1 MKGALPMAPPLTGI
15 TVVDLTRVLAG
26 PYCTM
31 LLGDMGAE
39 VIKIERPDGGDDT
52 RGFGPPYLNGE
63 SAMFL
68 AINRNKQSITLNLKH
83 PAAKKILTQLI
94 ERADVL
100 VENFRPGTMANLGFD
115 YEVVRTLN
123 PRIIYGSISGFGQT
137 GPYADR
143 GGYDTIAQAMSG
155 IMSAT
160 GHPDMPPAKAGVPI
174 ADIGSGMF
182 AAFGIVCAYIA
193 RQRTGEGQLVDT
205 SLLDTSIALSLVE
218 SATFLAGGE
227 LPGPLGSTHR
237 RNAPHGAFRVKDGYI
252 AIAADSAHFWQRF
265 CQIMGLEAL
274 LDDPQ
279 FKTNADRVAN
289 KQLLQDIVERVT
301 MTREGS
307 YWLEKLEAAEIP
319 CGPVNSYAEVF
330 KDPHVLARE
339 MLTEVDH
346 PVAGRVRMT
355 GFNVKLTQTPSAM
368 QLPAPTLGQHTR
380 QILHTL
386 GYQDEVIDELKT
398 AGVI

>member
-1 MKGALPMAPPLTGI
+1 MVPPLAGI

-31 LLGDMGAE
+31 LLGDMGAD
-39 VIKIERPDGGDDT
+39 VIKIEHPVSGDDT

-68 AINRNKQSITLNLKH
+68 AINRNKQSLTLNLKH
-83 PAAKKILTQLI
+83 DEAKQILAKLI
-94 ERADVL
+94 ASADVL

-115 YEVVRTLN
+115 YTAARQLN
-123 PRIIYGSISGFGQT
+123 PRLIYCSISGFGQT
-137 GPYADR
+137 GPYARR

-174 ADIGSGMF
+174 ADIGTGMF

-205 SLLDTSIALSLVE
+205 SLLETSIALSLVE

-227 LPGPLGSTHR
+227 LPVPLGSTHR

-252 AIAADSAHFWQRF
+252 AITADSAHFWQRF
-265 CQIMGLEAL
+265 CQIMELEAL
-274 LDDPQ
+274 LQDPR

-289 KQLLQDIVERVT
+289 KHLLQEIIETVT
-301 MTREGS
+301 TTQTGS
-307 YWLEKLEAAEIP
+307 YWLERLGNAEIP

-330 KDPHVLARE
+330 NDPHVRARQ
-339 MLTEVDH
+339 MLIEVEH
-346 PVAGRVRMT
+346 PVAGKVQMT
-355 GFNVKLTQTPSAM
+355 GLNVKLSHTPGA
-368 QLPAPTLGQHTR
+368 LRHPAPTLGQHTYQVLR
-380 QILHTL
+380 TL
-386 GYQDEVIDELKT
+386 GYQDEAIDQLKT

>member
-1 MKGALPMAPPLTGI
+1 MSTPGALDGL
-15 TVVDLTRVLAG
+15 RVIDMTQVMAG
-26 PYCTM
+26 PFCCM
-31 LLGDMGAE
+31 LLGDMGAD
-39 VIKIERPDGGDDT
+39 VIKVEPPGGET
-52 RGFGPPYLNGE
+52 SRQMEFELAPGVSGP
-63 SAMFL
+63 FL
-68 AINRNKQSITLNLKH
+68 AVNRNKRGITLDLKR
-83 PAAKKILTQLI
+83 PEAVAVLKRLVET
-94 ERADVL
+94 ADVL
-100 VENFRPGTMANLGFD
+100 VENYRPGVARRLGID
-115 YEVVRTLN
+115 YETLRQIN
-123 PRIIYGSISGFGQT
+123 PRLVYCSISGFGQT

-227 LPGPLGSTHR
+227 LPSPLGSTHR

-252 AIAADSAHFWQRF
+252 AIAADSAHFWKRF
-265 CQIMGLEAL
+265 CQILGLEPL
-274 LDDPQ
+274 LDDPR
-279 FKTNADRVAN
+279 FKTNAARVAN
-289 KQLLQDIVERVT
+289 KQLLQDRIERVT
-301 MTREGS
+301 ITREGR
-307 YWLEKLEAAEIP
+307 YWLEQLQAAEIP

-330 KDPHVLARE
+330 QDPHVLARQ
-339 MLTEVDH
+339 MLAEVHH
-346 PVAGRVRMT
+346 PVAGAVKMT
-355 GFNVKLTQTPSAM
+355 GINVKLSQTPGAIR
-368 QLPAPTLGQHTR
+368 LPAPTLGQHTR
-380 QILHTL
+380 EMLHTL
-386 GYQDEVIDELKT
+386 GYSDGEIDHLKT

>member
-1 MKGALPMAPPLTGI
+1 MAPPLAGI

-68 AINRNKQSITLNLKH
+68 AINRNKKSITLNLKQ
-83 PAAKKILTQLI
+83 PEAQAIFTKLI
-94 ERADVL
+94 EQADVL

-115 YEVVRTLN
+115 YEAVSRLN
-123 PRIIYGSISGFGQT
+123 PRLIYCSISGFGQT
-137 GPYADR
+137 GPYANR

-155 IMSAT
+155 ILSAT

-174 ADIGSGMF
+174 ADIGTGMF

-193 RQRTGEGQLVDT
+193 RQHTGAGQLVDT
-205 SLLDTSIALSLVE
+205 SLFETSIALSLVE

-227 LPGPLGSTHR
+227 LPSPLGSTHR
-237 RNAPHGAFRVKDGYI
+237 RNAPHGAFRAKDGYI
-252 AIAADSAHFWQRF
+252 SIAADSAHFWKRL
-265 CQIMGLEAL
+265 CQILGLEAL
-274 LDDPQ
+274 LDDPR
-279 FKTNADRVAN
+279 FKTNADRVAH
-289 KQLLQDIVERVT
+289 KQQLQELVENVT
-301 MTREGS
+301 ATREGR
-307 YWLEKLEAAEIP
+307 YWLEKLDAAEIP

-330 KDPHVLARE
+330 QDPHVLARD
-339 MLTEVDH
+339 MLTEVNH
-346 PVAGRVRMT
+346 PVAGLVKMT
-355 GFNVKLTQTPSAM
+355 GLNVKLTATPGEM
-368 QLPAPTLGQHTR
+368 RLPAPTLGQHTR
-380 QILHTL
+380 EVLHAL
-386 GYQDEVIDELKT
+386 GYADAAIDQFKA
-398 AGVI
+398 AGAI

>member
-1 MKGALPMAPPLTGI
+1 MAVPLSGI

-68 AINRNKQSITLNLKH
+68 AINRNKKSLTLNLKH
-83 PAAKKILTQLI
+83 SEAKRILTKLI

-100 VENFRPGTMANLGFD
+100 VENFRPGTMTNLGFD
-115 YEVVRTLN
+115 YEAVSKVN
-123 PRIIYGSISGFGQT
+123 PRIIYCSISGFGQT
-137 GPYADR
+137 GPYANR

-174 ADIGSGMF
+174 ADIGTGMF

-193 RQRTGEGQLVDT
+193 RQCTGEGQLVDT

-227 LPGPLGSTHR
+227 LPSPLGSTHR

-252 AIAADSAHFWQRF
+252 AVAADSAHFWKRF
-265 CQIMGLEAL
+265 CHTLGLETL
-274 LDDPQ
+274 VDDPR

-289 KQLLQDIVERVT
+289 KHLLQEIIEHIT
-301 MTREGS
+301 TTRDGP

-319 CGPVNSYAEVF
+319 CGAVNSYAEVF
-330 KDPHVLARE
+330 QDPHVLARQ
-339 MLTEVDH
+339 MLTEINH
-346 PVAGRVRMT
+346 PVAGRVKLT
-355 GFNVKLTQTPSAM
+355 GLNVKLTKTPGALR
-368 QLPAPTLGQHTR
+368 LPAPILGQHTCEVLR
-380 QILHTL
+380 TL
-386 GYQDEVIDELKT
+386 GYQDEEIDQLQA
-398 AGVI
+398 AGAI

>member
-1 MKGALPMAPPLTGI
+1 MVPPLAGI

-31 LLGDMGAE
+31 LLGDMGAD
-39 VIKIERPDGGDDT
+39 VIKIEHPVSGDDT

-68 AINRNKQSITLNLKH
+68 AINRNKQSLTLNLKH
-83 PAAKKILTQLI
+83 DEAKQILAKLI
-94 ERADVL
+94 ASADVL

-115 YEVVRTLN
+115 YTAARQLN
-123 PRIIYGSISGFGQT
+123 PRLIYCSISGFGQT
-137 GPYADR
+137 GPYARR

-174 ADIGSGMF
+174 ADIGTGMF

-205 SLLDTSIALSLVE
+205 SLLETSIALSLVE

-227 LPGPLGSTHR
+227 LPVPLGSTHR

-252 AIAADSAHFWQRF
+252 AITADSAHFWQRF
-265 CQIMGLEAL
+265 CQIMELEAL
-274 LDDPQ
+274 LQDPR

-289 KQLLQDIVERVT
+289 KHLLQEIIETVT
-301 MTREGS
+301 TTQTGS
-307 YWLEKLEAAEIP
+307 YWLEKLGNAEIP

-330 KDPHVLARE
+330 NDPHVRARQ
-339 MLTEVDH
+339 MLIEVEH
-346 PVAGRVRMT
+346 PVAGKVQMT
-355 GFNVKLTQTPSAM
+355 GLNVKLSHTPGA
-368 QLPAPTLGQHTR
+368 LRHPAPTLGQHTYQVLR
-380 QILHTL
+380 TL
-386 GYQDEVIDELKT
+386 GYQDEAIDQLKT

>member
-1 MKGALPMAPPLTGI
+1 MR
-15 TVVDLTRVLAG
+15 VVDLTRVLAG

-68 AINRNKQSITLNLKH
+68 AINRNKKSLTLNLKH
-83 PAAKKILTQLI
+83 PRGKEILSRLI

-100 VENFRPGTMANLGFD
+100 VENFRPGTMAALGFD
-115 YEVVRTLN
+115 AATLGRLN
-123 PRIIYGSISGFGQT
+123 PRLIYCAISGFGQT
-137 GPYADR
+137 GPYAER
-143 GGYDTIAQAMSG
+143 GGYDTIAQAMGG

-160 GHPDMPPAKAGVPI
+160 GHPGMPPAKAGVPI
-174 ADIGSGMF
+174 ADIGSGLY

-193 RQRTGEGQLVDT
+193 RQHTGRGQCVDT
-205 SLLDTSIALSLVE
+205 SLLDTAIALSLVE

-227 LPGPLGSTHR
+227 LPSPLGSTHR

-265 CQIMGLEAL
+265 CESLGLHAL
-274 LDDPQ
+274 LDDPR
-279 FKTNADRVAN
+279 FATNADRVAN
-289 KQLLQDIVERVT
+289 KHLLQELVERVT
-301 MTREGS
+301 VTREGR
-307 YWLEKLEAAEIP
+307 YWLEKLQAAEIP

-330 KDPHVLARE
+330 QDPQVLARD
-339 MLTEVDH
+339 MLIEVEH
-346 PVAGRVRMT
+346 PVAGRVKMA
-355 GFNVKLTQTPSAM
+355 GINVKLSDTPGTVR
-368 QLPAPTLGQHTR
+368 LPPPTLGQHTR
-380 QILHTL
+380 EVLQAL
-386 GYQDEVIDELKT
+386 GYTDDAIAGLKA

>member
-1 MKGALPMAPPLTGI
+1 MTPPLTGL

-68 AINRNKQSITLNLKH
+68 AINRNKKSITLNLKL
-83 PAAKKILTQLI
+83 PEAKTIFSKLL
-94 ERADVL
+94 ERADAV

-115 YEVVRTLN
+115 YAAVQRLN
-123 PRIIYGSISGFGQT
+123 PRMIYCSISGFGQT

-160 GHPDMPPAKAGVPI
+160 GHPDLPPAKAGVPI
-174 ADIGSGMF
+174 ADIGTGMF

-193 RQRTGEGQLVDT
+193 RQRTGEGQRIDT

-227 LPGPLGSTHR
+227 LPSPLGSTHR

-252 AIAADSAHFWQRF
+252 AIAADSAHFWTRF
-265 CQIMGLEAL
+265 CQILGLEAL
-274 LDDPQ
+274 LDDPR

-289 KQLLQDIVERVT
+289 KQLLQDLIERVT
-301 MTREGS
+301 ITREGR
-307 YWLEKLEAAEIP
+307 YWLEQLHAAEIP

-330 KDPHVLARE
+330 RDPHVLARE
-339 MLTEVDH
+339 MLAEVRH
-346 PVAGRVRMT
+346 PVAGPVKTT
-355 GFNVKLTQTPSAM
+355 GINVKLSQTPGAIR
-368 QLPAPTLGQHTR
+368 LPAPTLGQHTWEV
-380 QILHTL
+380 LHTL
-386 GYQDEVIDELKT
+386 GYTDGEIDHLKA

>member
-1 MKGALPMAPPLTGI
+1 MAVPLSGI

-68 AINRNKQSITLNLKH
+68 AINRNKKSLTLNLKH
-83 PAAKKILTQLI
+83 SEAKRILTKLI

-100 VENFRPGTMANLGFD
+100 VENFRPGTMTNLGFD
-115 YEVVRTLN
+115 YEAVSKVN
-123 PRIIYGSISGFGQT
+123 PRIIYCSISGFGQT
-137 GPYADR
+137 GPYANR

-174 ADIGSGMF
+174 ADIGTGMF

-193 RQRTGEGQLVDT
+193 RQHTGEGQLVDT

-227 LPGPLGSTHR
+227 LPSPLGSTHR

-252 AIAADSAHFWQRF
+252 AVAADSAHFWKRF
-265 CQIMGLEAL
+265 CHTLGLETL
-274 LDDPQ
+274 VDDPR

-289 KQLLQDIVERVT
+289 KHLLQEIIEHIT
-301 MTREGS
+301 TTRDGP

-319 CGPVNSYAEVF
+319 CGAVNSYAEVF
-330 KDPHVLARE
+330 QDPHVLARQ
-339 MLTEVDH
+339 MLTEINH
-346 PVAGRVRMT
+346 PVAGRVKLT
-355 GFNVKLTQTPSAM
+355 GLNVKLTKTPGALR
-368 QLPAPTLGQHTR
+368 LPAPTLGQHTCEVLR
-380 QILHTL
+380 TL
-386 GYQDEVIDELKT
+386 GYQDEEIDQLQA
-398 AGVI
+398 AGAI

>member
-1 MKGALPMAPPLTGI
+1 MAPPLIGL

-68 AINRNKQSITLNLKH
+68 AINRNKKSMTLNLKH
-83 PAAKKILTQLI
+83 SEAKRIFTKLI
-94 ERADVL
+94 ERSDVL
-100 VENFRPGTMANLGFD
+100 VENFRPGTMTSFGFD
-115 YEVVRTLN
+115 YATVSQIN
-123 PRIIYGSISGFGQT
+123 PRIIYCSISGFGQT

-160 GHPDMPPAKAGVPI
+160 GHPDRPPAKAGVPI
-174 ADIGSGMF
+174 ADIGTGMF

-193 RQRTGEGQLVDT
+193 RQRTGEGQLIDT

-218 SATFLAGGE
+218 SATFLAGGD
-227 LPGPLGSTHR
+227 LPSPLGSTHR

-252 AIAADSAHFWQRF
+252 AIAADSAHFWTRF
-265 CQIMGLEAL
+265 CQILGLEPL
-274 LDDPQ
+274 LDDPR
-279 FKTNADRVAN
+279 FKTNADRVAH
-289 KQLLQDIVERVT
+289 KQLLQDLIEGVT
-301 MTREGS
+301 TSREGK
-307 YWLEKLEAAEIP
+307 YWLERLQAAEIP

-330 KDPHVLARE
+330 QDPHVLARE
-339 MLTEVDH
+339 MLAEVHH
-346 PVAGRVRMT
+346 PVAGAVKMT
-355 GFNVKLTQTPSAM
+355 GINVKLAQTPGAIR
-368 QLPAPTLGQHTR
+368 LPAPMLGEHTHEV
-380 QILHTL
+380 LHTL
-386 GYQDEVIDELKT
+386 GYTAGEIDHLKT

>member
-1 MKGALPMAPPLTGI
+1 MAPPLTGL

-68 AINRNKQSITLNLKH
+68 AINRNKKSMTLNLKH
-83 PAAKKILTQLI
+83 SEAKRIFAKLV
-94 ERADVL
+94 ERCDVL
-100 VENFRPGTMANLGFD
+100 VENFRPGTMTSLGFD
-115 YEVVRTLN
+115 YATVSRIN
-123 PRIIYGSISGFGQT
+123 PRIIYCSISGFGQT

-160 GHPDMPPAKAGVPI
+160 GHPDRPPAKAGVPI
-174 ADIGSGMF
+174 ADIGTGMF

-193 RQRTGEGQLVDT
+193 RQRTGEGQLIDT

-227 LPGPLGSTHR
+227 LPSPLGSTHR

-252 AIAADSAHFWQRF
+252 AIAADSAHFWKRF
-265 CQIMGLEAL
+265 CQILGLEPL
-274 LDDPQ
+274 LDDPR
-279 FKTNADRVAN
+279 FKTNADRVAH
-289 KQLLQDIVERVT
+289 KQLLQDLIEGVT
-301 MTREGS
+301 TSREGR
-307 YWLEKLEAAEIP
+307 YWLERLQAAEIP

-330 KDPHVLARE
+330 QDPHVLARE
-339 MLTEVDH
+339 MLAEVH
-346 PVAGRVRMT
+346 HAVAGAVKMT
-355 GFNVKLTQTPSAM
+355 GINVKLSQTGGAIR
-368 QLPAPTLGQHTR
+368 LPAPTLGEHTHEV
-380 QILHTL
+380 LHTL
-386 GYQDEVIDELKT
+386 GYTEGEIDHLKT

>member
-1 MKGALPMAPPLTGI
+1 MAPPLAGI

-68 AINRNKQSITLNLKH
+68 AINRNKQSVTLNLKH
-83 PAAKKILTQLI
+83 AEAKQILAKLI
-94 ERADVL
+94 EGGDVL

-115 YEVVRTLN
+115 YEATRQLN
-123 PRIIYGSISGFGQT
+123 PRLIYCSISGFGQT
-137 GPYADR
+137 GPYASR
-143 GGYDTIAQAMSG
+143 GGYDIIAQAMSG

-174 ADIGSGMF
+174 ADIGTGMF

-227 LPGPLGSTHR
+227 LPAPLGSTHR

-252 AIAADSAHFWQRF
+252 AITADSAHFWRRF
-265 CQIMGLEAL
+265 CQIMELEVL
-274 LDDPQ
+274 LDDPR

-289 KQLLQDIVERVT
+289 KHLLQEIIEHVT
-301 MTREGS
+301 ATREGS
-307 YWLEKLEAAEIP
+307 YWLEKLGEAEIP

-330 KDPHVLARE
+330 NDPHVLARQ
-339 MLTEVDH
+339 MLMEVEH
-346 PVAGRVRMT
+346 PVAGRVQMT
-355 GFNVKLTQTPSAM
+355 GINVKLSQTPGAL
-368 QLPAPTLGQHTR
+368 QRPAPTLGQHTR
-380 QILHTL
+380 QVLRTL
-386 GYQDEVIDELKT
+386 GYQDEAIDRLKT

>member
-1 MKGALPMAPPLTGI
+1 MAPALTGM

-68 AINRNKQSITLNLKH
+68 AINRNKKSITLNLKH
-83 PAAKKILTQLI
+83 PDAKGVLTKLI

-100 VENFRPGTMANLGFD
+100 VENFRPGTMASLGFA
-115 YEVVRTLN
+115 YETVKRLN
-123 PRIIYGSISGFGQT
+123 PRLIYCAISGFGLT
-137 GPYADR
+137 GPYASR

-174 ADIGSGMF
+174 ADIGSGLF

-193 RQRTGEGQLVDT
+193 RQRTGEGQLIDA
-205 SLLDTSIALSLVE
+205 SLFETALALSLVE
-218 SATFLAGGE
+218 AATFLAGGE
-227 LPGPLGSTHR
+227 LPSPLGSTHR
-237 RNAPHGAFRVKDGYI
+237 RNAPHGAFRVQDGYI
-252 AIAADSAHFWQRF
+252 AIAADSAHFWRRF
-265 CQIMGLEAL
+265 CQILGLEGL
-274 LDDPQ
+274 LDDPR

-289 KQLLQDIVERVT
+289 KQALQELVEAVT
-301 MTREGS
+301 VTREGR
-307 YWLEKLEAAEIP
+307 YWLEKLEAADIP
-319 CGPVNSYAEVF
+319 CGPVNTYAEVF
-330 KDPHVLARE
+330 QDPHVLARD
-339 MLTEVDH
+339 MLIQVEH
-346 PVAGRVRMT
+346 PVAGPVKMT
-355 GFNVKLTQTPSAM
+355 GINLKLSGTPGEVR
-368 QLPAPTLGQHTR
+368 LPAPTLGQHTTEVL
-380 QILHTL
+380 QSL
-386 GYQDEVIDELKT
+386 GYTAQDIDHLRA
-398 AGVI
+398 AGAI

>member
-1 MKGALPMAPPLTGI
+1 MKRVTCVHVDNLAQTLDNTAQQRRVSLWRWKGVSLMAPPLTGL

-68 AINRNKQSITLNLKH
+68 AINRNKRSITLNLKH
-83 PAAKKILTQLI
+83 PAAKNILSQLV

-100 VENFRPGTMANLGFD
+100 VENFRPGTMANLGLD
-115 YEVVRTLN
+115 YEAVRKLN
-123 PRIIYGSISGFGQT
+123 RRIIYCSISGFGQT

-182 AAFGIVCAYIA
+182 AAFGIVCAHIA

-227 LPGPLGSTHR
+227 LPSPLGSTHR

-252 AIAADSAHFWQRF
+252 GIAADSAHFWTRF
-265 CQIMGLEAL
+265 CETLGLDAL
-274 LDDPQ
+274 VNDPR

-289 KQLLQDIVERVT
+289 KHRLQDIIESVT
-301 MTREGS
+301 TTREGR
-307 YWLEKLEAAEIP
+307 YWLQKRDAAEIP
-319 CGPVNSYAEVF
+319 CG
-330 KDPHVLARE
+330 
-339 MLTEVDH
+339 
-346 PVAGRVRMT
+346 
-355 GFNVKLTQTPSAM
+355 
-368 QLPAPTLGQHTR
+368 
-380 QILHTL
+380 
-386 GYQDEVIDELKT
+386 
-398 AGVI
+398 

>member
-1 MKGALPMAPPLTGI
+1 MAPPLTGM

-31 LLGDMGAE
+31 MLGDMGAE
-39 VIKIERPDGGDDT
+39 VLKIERPDGGDDT

-68 AINRNKQSITLNLKH
+68 AINRNKKSLTLNLKH
-83 PAAKKILTQLI
+83 PDARKALTKLLGQ
-94 ERADVL
+94 ADVL
-100 VENFRPGTMANLGFD
+100 VENFRPGTMASLGFD
-115 YEVVRTLN
+115 YETVHRLN
-123 PRIIYGSISGFGQT
+123 PRLIYCAISGFGLT
-137 GPYADR
+137 GPYASR

-193 RQRTGEGQLVDT
+193 RQRTGEGQLIDT
-205 SLLDTSIALSLVE
+205 SLFDTSIALSMVE

-227 LPGPLGSTHR
+227 LPSPLGSTHR

-252 AIAADSAHFWQRF
+252 AIAADSAHFWTRF
-265 CQIMGLEAL
+265 CQILGLEAL
-274 LDDPQ
+274 MDDPR

-289 KQLLQDIVERVT
+289 KHLLQEVVEQLTTR
-301 MTREGS
+301 REGS
-307 YWLEKLEAAEIP
+307 YWLEKLGAAEIP
-319 CGPVNSYAEVF
+319 CGPVNTYAEVF
-330 KDPHVLARE
+330 QDPHVLARD
-339 MLTEVDH
+339 MLMQVEH
-346 PVAGRVRMT
+346 PVAGPVKMT
-355 GFNVKLTQTPSAM
+355 GVNVKLSQTPGGV
-368 QLPAPTLGQHTR
+368 QLPAPTLGQHTSEVLLR
-380 QILHTL
+380 L
-386 GYQDEVIDELKT
+386 GYTARDIDDLRA
-398 AGVI
+398 AGAI

>member
-1 MKGALPMAPPLTGI
+1 MAPPLTGI

-52 RGFGPPYLNGE
+52 RAFGPPYLNGE

-68 AINRNKQSITLNLKH
+68 AINRNKQSITLNLKQ
-83 PAAKKILTQLI
+83 AEAKRVLSKLI

-115 YEVVRTLN
+115 YAAVRTLN
-123 PRIIYGSISGFGQT
+123 PRIIYCSISGFGQT

-174 ADIGSGMF
+174 ADIGTGMF

-193 RQRTGEGQLVDT
+193 RLRTGEGQLVDT

-237 RNAPHGAFRVKDGYI
+237 RNAPHGAFRVNDGYI
-252 AIAADSAHFWQRF
+252 AIAADSAHFWKRF

-274 LDDPQ
+274 LDDPR

-289 KQLLQDIVERVT
+289 KQLLQDMIEQVT
-301 MTREGS
+301 TTRAGS

-319 CGPVNSYAEVF
+319 CGPVNSYAAVF
-330 KDPHVLARE
+330 KDPQVRARE
-339 MLTEVDH
+339 MLMEVEH
-346 PVAGRVRMT
+346 PVAGRVQMT
-355 GFNVKLTQTPSAM
+355 GLNVKLTSTPPAI
-368 QLPAPTLGQHTR
+368 QRPAPTLGQHTR
-380 QILHTL
+380 AVLHRL
-386 GYQDEVIDELKT
+386 GYQDEALDQLKA
-398 AGVI
+398 AGAI

>member
-1 MKGALPMAPPLTGI
+1 MAPPLTDM

-68 AINRNKQSITLNLKH
+68 AINRNKKSLTLNLKH
-83 PAAKKILTQLI
+83 PDAKQVLTRLI
-94 ERADVL
+94 GRADVL

-115 YEVVRTLN
+115 YATVSRLN
-123 PRIIYGSISGFGQT
+123 PRIIYCSISGFGLT
-137 GPYADR
+137 GPYASR

-182 AAFGIVCAYIA
+182 AAFGIVCAYVA
-193 RQRTGEGQLVDT
+193 RQRTGQGQLVDT
-205 SLLDTSIALSLVE
+205 SLLDTSIALSAVE

-227 LPGPLGSTHR
+227 LPSPLGSTHR

-252 AIAADSAHFWQRF
+252 AIAADSAHFWTRF
-265 CQIMGLEAL
+265 CHILGLEAL
-274 LDDPQ
+274 LDDRR

-289 KQLLQDIVERVT
+289 KHLLQEIIEQVT
-301 MTREGS
+301 VTRECR
-307 YWLEKLEAAEIP
+307 YWLEKLDAADIP
-319 CGPVNSYAEVF
+319 CGPVNTYAEVF
-330 KDPHVLARE
+330 QDPHVQARE
-339 MLTEVDH
+339 MLIEVWH
-346 PVAGRVRMT
+346 PVAGPVQMA
-355 GFNVKLTQTPSAM
+355 GINVKLSRTPGEVR
-368 QLPAPTLGQHTR
+368 LPAPTLGQHTAE
-380 QILHTL
+380 ILQTL
-386 GYQDEVIDELKT
+386 GYNAQDIDNLKA
-398 AGVI
+398 AGAI

>member
-1 MKGALPMAPPLTGI
+1 MAPPLTGL
-15 TVVDLTRVLAG
+15 TAVDLTRVLAG

-68 AINRNKQSITLNLKH
+68 AINRNKKSMTLNLKH
-83 PAAKKILTQLI
+83 SEAKRIFTKLV
-94 ERADVL
+94 ERSDVL
-100 VENFRPGTMANLGFD
+100 VENFRPGTMTSLGFD
-115 YEVVRTLN
+115 YATVSRIN
-123 PRIIYGSISGFGQT
+123 PRIIYCSISGFGQT

-174 ADIGSGMF
+174 GDIGTGMF

-193 RQRTGEGQLVDT
+193 RQRTGEGQLIDT

-227 LPGPLGSTHR
+227 LPSPLGSTHR

-252 AIAADSAHFWQRF
+252 AIAADSAHFWKRF
-265 CQIMGLEAL
+265 CQLLGLEPL
-274 LDDPQ
+274 LDDPR

-289 KQLLQDIVERVT
+289 KQLLQDLIEEVT
-301 MTREGS
+301 TSREGK
-307 YWLEKLEAAEIP
+307 YWLERLQAAEIP

-330 KDPHVLARE
+330 EDPHVLARE
-339 MLTEVDH
+339 MLAEVHH
-346 PVAGRVRMT
+346 PVAGAVKMT
-355 GFNVKLTQTPSAM
+355 GINVKLAQTPGAIR
-368 QLPAPTLGQHTR
+368 LPAPMLGEHTHEV
-380 QILHTL
+380 LHTL
-386 GYQDEVIDELKT
+386 GYADGEIDHLKT

>member
-1 MKGALPMAPPLTGI
+1 MSPPLSGI

-68 AINRNKQSITLNLKH
+68 AINRNKQSITLNLKDSE
-83 PAAKKILTQLI
+83 AKKILTRLI

-100 VENFRPGTMANLGFD
+100 VENFRPGTMANLGFA
-115 YEVVRTLN
+115 YEAVCKLN
-123 PRIIYGSISGFGQT
+123 PKIIYCSISGFGQT

-160 GHPDMPPAKAGVPI
+160 GHPNMPPAKAGVPI
-174 ADIGSGMF
+174 ADIGTGIF

-227 LPGPLGSTHR
+227 LPSPLGSTHR

-252 AIAADSAHFWQRF
+252 AITADSAHFWRRF
-265 CQIMGLEAL
+265 CQIMGLEGL
-274 LDDPQ
+274 LEDPR

-289 KQLLQDIVERVT
+289 KQLLQDIVERITT
-301 MTREGS
+301 MRDGS
-307 YWLEKLEAAEIP
+307 YWLEKLDAAGIP

-339 MLTEVDH
+339 MLMEVEH
-346 PVAGRVRMT
+346 PVAGWVKMT
-355 GFNVKLTQTPSAM
+355 GLNVKLTKTPGAM
-368 QLPAPTLGQHTR
+368 RLPAPTLGQHTR
-380 QILHTL
+380 EVLHTL
-386 GYQDEVIDELKT
+386 GYRDEDIDQLKA

>member
-1 MKGALPMAPPLTGI
+1 MAPPLTGI

-31 LLGDMGAE
+31 LLGDMGAD

-68 AINRNKQSITLNLKH
+68 AINRNKQSMTLNLKH
-83 PAAKKILTQLI
+83 PEAKQILAKLI

-115 YEVVRTLN
+115 YETARQLN
-123 PRIIYGSISGFGQT
+123 PRLIYCSISGFGQT
-137 GPYADR
+137 GPYASR

-174 ADIGSGMF
+174 ADIGTGMF

-193 RQRTGEGQLVDT
+193 RQQTGEGQLVDT

-227 LPGPLGSTHR
+227 LPAPLGSTHR

-252 AIAADSAHFWQRF
+252 AITADSAHFWQRF
-265 CQIMGLEAL
+265 CQIMELEAL
-274 LDDPQ
+274 LDDSR

-289 KQLLQDIVERVT
+289 KHLLQEIIENVT
-301 MTREGS
+301 ARREGS
-307 YWLEKLEAAEIP
+307 FWLEKLGDAEIP

-330 KDPHVLARE
+330 NDPHVLARQ
-339 MLTEVDH
+339 MLMEVEH
-346 PVAGRVRMT
+346 PVAGRVKMT
-355 GFNVKLTQTPSAM
+355 GINVKLSQTPGAL
-368 QLPAPTLGQHTR
+368 QRPAPTLGQHAH
-380 QILHTL
+380 QVLHRL
-386 GYQDEVIDELKT
+386 GYQDQAIDQLKID
-398 AGVI
+398 GVI

>member
-1 MKGALPMAPPLTGI
+1 MAPPLAGI

-31 LLGDMGAE
+31 LLGDMGAD

-68 AINRNKQSITLNLKH
+68 AINRNKQSLTLNLKH
-83 PAAKKILTQLI
+83 DEAKQILAKLI
-94 ERADVL
+94 AGADVL

-115 YEVVRTLN
+115 YAATRQLN
-123 PRIIYGSISGFGQT
+123 PRLIYCSISGFGQT
-137 GPYADR
+137 GPYASR

-174 ADIGSGMF
+174 ADIGTGMF

-205 SLLDTSIALSLVE
+205 SLLETSIALSLVE

-227 LPGPLGSTHR
+227 LPVPLGSTHR

-252 AIAADSAHFWQRF
+252 AITADSAHFWQRF
-265 CQIMGLEAL
+265 CQIMDLETL
-274 LDDPQ
+274 LDDPR

-289 KQLLQDIVERVT
+289 KQLLQEIIETVT
-301 MTREGS
+301 ATQVGS
-307 YWLEKLEAAEIP
+307 YWLEKLDNAEIP

-330 KDPHVLARE
+330 NDPHVRARQ
-339 MLTEVDH
+339 MLMEVEH
-346 PVAGRVRMT
+346 PVAGKVQMT
-355 GFNVKLTQTPSAM
+355 GLNVKLSHTPGA
-368 QLPAPTLGQHTR
+368 LRRPAPTLGQHTHQVLR
-380 QILHTL
+380 TL
-386 GYQDEVIDELKT
+386 GYQDEAIDQLKI

>member
-1 MKGALPMAPPLTGI
+1 MAPPLSGI

-31 LLGDMGAE
+31 LLADMGAD

-68 AINRNKQSITLNLKH
+68 AINRNKKSITLNLKH
-83 PAAKKILTQLI
+83 AEAKKIFTKLI

-115 YEVVRTLN
+115 YEAASQLN
-123 PRIIYGSISGFGQT
+123 PRLIYCSISGFGQT
-137 GPYADR
+137 GPYANR

-174 ADIGSGMF
+174 ADIGTGMF
-182 AAFGIVCAYIA
+182 AAFGIVCAYVA
-193 RQRTGEGQLVDT
+193 RQRTGAGQLVDT

-227 LPGPLGSTHR
+227 LPSPLGSTHR
-237 RNAPHGAFRVKDGYI
+237 RNAPHGAFRVMDGYI
-252 AIAADSAHFWQRF
+252 AIAADSAHFWRRF
-265 CQIMGLEAL
+265 CQILGLEGL
-274 LDDPQ
+274 LDDPR

-289 KQLLQDIVERVT
+289 KHILQDIVERVT
-301 MTREGS
+301 STREGH
-307 YWLEKLEAAEIP
+307 YWLEKLNTADIP

-330 KDPHVLARE
+330 QDPHVLARE
-339 MLTEVDH
+339 MLTEVNH
-346 PVAGRVRMT
+346 PVAGPVKMT
-355 GFNVKLTQTPSAM
+355 GLNVKLTKTPGEM
-368 QLPAPTLGQHTR
+368 RLPAPMLGQHTR
-380 QILHTL
+380 EVLHTV
-386 GYQDEVIDELKT
+386 GYLDEEIDQLKA
-398 AGVI
+398 AGAI

>member
-1 MKGALPMAPPLTGI
+1 MVAPLSGI

-68 AINRNKQSITLNLKH
+68 AINRNKKSLTLNLKR
-83 PAAKKILTQLI
+83 AEAKTILTALL

-115 YEVVRTLN
+115 YETVRRLN
-123 PRIIYGSISGFGQT
+123 PRLIYCSISGFGQT
-137 GPYADR
+137 GPYASR

-174 ADIGSGMF
+174 ADIGTGMF

-227 LPGPLGSTHR
+227 LPSPLGSTHR
-237 RNAPHGAFRVKDGYI
+237 RNAPHGAFRVQDGYI
-252 AIAADSAHFWQRF
+252 AIAADSAHFWKRF
-265 CQIMGLEAL
+265 CEILGLESL
-274 LDDPQ
+274 LHDPQ
-279 FKTNADRVAN
+279 FKTNADRVAH
-289 KQLLQDIVERVT
+289 KHRLQEIIEGVT
-301 MTREGS
+301 TTQPGR
-307 YWLEKLEAAEIP
+307 YWLEKLDAADIP
-319 CGPVNSYAEVF
+319 CGAVNTYAEVF
-330 KDPHVLARE
+330 QDPHVLARD
-339 MLTEVDH
+339 MLVEVEH
-346 PVAGRVRMT
+346 PVAGTVKMT
-355 GFNVKLTQTPSAM
+355 GLNVKLSRTPGDM
-368 QLPAPTLGQHTR
+368 RLPAPTLGQHTR
-380 QILHTL
+380 EILGAL
-386 GYQDEVIDELKT
+386 GYHDEAIDQLKA
-398 AGVI
+398 AGAI